1 MGYYTDVYLRKLNR
15 FGNNLQERIVN
26 KKEYDFNNFVK
37 KSPNRVVV
45 YDQDKKFEGVLQSKT
60 YNEIET
66 VDYFLTY
73 KSINISSGTILK
85 IIDIKDKDKSTYWI
99 VICKDNFVS
108 SGYDRYTVIKLDRE
122 IRWITDEGYLF
133 KALVHISGGGAN
145 ARDKRI
151 TSSYKTLEQSV
162 TYLPTQ
168 TLTITMKDNPQV
180 KRGVRVNIKDK
191 IWKISGVENISNDG
205 VTYVTLEQDYEDEL
219 RDKSVHIENE
229 PSNSE
234 GIADGYK
241 FERWNFSC
249 SLDSGE
255 TINYQNKDYPLIKIN
270 LDANGE
276 PIDFSPYYFD
286 VEDNSEIILQIQDKN
301 IAKYENRT
309 LFGLEEGETILTVL
323 LKDSPDVHKK
333 YVVKVINENVSYFSI
348 DAPSRLKMCQTHK
361 LYSNQEFSIFKISS
375 SNEEDKNNINIGEL
389 IWDDNIQK
397 YYRTISINKIIKS
410 LTLTFINKNIKQDN
424 INNSLT
430 DDSQFYKKD
439 FIVESLWIGG
449 I

>member
-133 KALVHISGGGAN
+133 KALVHISGAGAN

-151 TSSYKTLEQSV
+151 TSSYKIVKESV
-162 TYLPTQ
+162 SYLPTQ
-168 TLTITMKDNPQV
+168 TLTITMKDNPQI
-180 KRGVRVNIKDK
+180 KRGIRINIKDK

-205 VTYVTLEQDYEDEL
+205 VCYVTLEQDYEDEL

-229 PSNSE
+229 PPGTE

-241 FERWNFSC
+241 FERWNFTC
-249 SLDSGE
+249 SLDSGK
-255 TINYQNKDYPLIKIN
+255 TSLYKDKEYPLIEISDN
-270 LDANGE
+270 IDGTS
-276 PIDFSPYYFD
+276 IDFSPYYFD
-286 VEDNSEIILQIQDKN
+286 VEDNSEIIINIQDNDIIEYKD
-301 IAKYENRT
+301 RT
-309 LFGLEEGETILTVL
+309 LYGLTEGETLLTVL
-323 LKDSPDVHKK
+323 LKDSPDVQKK
-333 YVVKVINENVSYFSI
+333 YLVKVIKKEVNYFTI
-348 DAPSRLKMCQTHK
+348 DAPSRLKMYQTHK
-361 LYSNQEFSIFKISS
+361 LYSIQPFAIQEIKP
-375 SNEEDKNNINIGEL
+375 EEDKNNILIGEL
-389 IWDDNIQK
+389 QEENGR
-397 YYRTISINKIIKS
+397 YYRTISISKIINNLIITFKS
-410 LTLTFINKNIKQDN
+410 IPLEGSKKEMTFTRN
-424 INNSLT
+424 
-430 DDSQFYKKD
+430 FV
-439 FIVESLWIGG
+439 VESLWIGG